1 MKRSPLES
9 HLYTSTPLRKRS
21 ILLAISRNLIRRH
34 MTGRKKARRGE
45 YELKQ
50 ENGRQRILGT
60 IDYQGP
66 AQASAAR
73 PAPLARLLF
82 EQPARVEPLPE
93 AIDPMVRWGSL
104 LAHPESMATFRVH

>member
-1 MKRSPLES
+1 
-9 HLYTSTPLRKRS
+9 
-21 ILLAISRNLIRRH
+21 

-60 IDYQGP
+60 IDYQRP
-66 AQASAAR
+66 AQASAACA
-73 PAPLARLLF
+73 APLARLLF

-93 AIDPMVRWGSL
+93 AIDPMVRWGAL
-104 LAHPESMATFRVH
+104 LAHPESMAAFRVHVEFSGFARLGPLFVQLDGIRRKVQLIVGRGR